1 MEALGARRRLNVF
14 LLALAAAAC
23 LAAVLLAGAFLWRSA
38 RPLITDATSTPTPAS
53 GSTPTAEAAGATPT
67 VHPTAPDDGGPAEGG
82 LTDPELKAQVWSTIV
97 SFYANVRGCN
107 NVSSADIRVSEEP
120 DATGSWEETWE
131 VSACA
136 ETASLKIRFTV
147 APDGGIYYDITE

>member
-1 MEALGARRRLNVF
+1 MRRLTMI
-14 LLALAAAAC
+14 LLALAAASC
-23 LAAVLLAGAFLWRSA
+23 LAAVGFAGAFLWRSA
-38 RPLITDATSTPTPAS
+38 RTLSSSVTSTPI
-53 GSTPTAEAAGATPT
+53 AEATRAIATALP
-67 VHPTAPDDGGPAEGG
+67 PAPDDEGPPEGG

-107 NVSSADIRVSEEP
+107 DVSTGGIRVSQEP

-136 ETASLKIRFTV
+136 EAAALKIRFTA
-147 APDGGIYYDITE
+147 APDGGFFYDITE